1 MLRMMSTLT
10 FLKFKNIPVCQNIS
24 TSYYYYQTV
33 LRVSLISKQRD
44 LYQFRHITIYY
55 CVNIWRL
62 IQLAAGIITH
72 GKQMSNGRSV
82 TQSIR
87 VTNQCMWP
95 KYQWQCSMGIFLLSH
110 LLPRLWLMQN
120 NSHPTWTECIH
131 LLSAIQIFM
140 FFFMLHEWVSEWGAA
155 PDRPVRSSEKT
166 QTDERWKIMHGVG
179 WN

>member
-1 MLRMMSTLT
+1 M
-10 FLKFKNIPVCQNIS
+10 
-24 TSYYYYQTV
+24 

-87 VTNQCMWP
+87 VTNQCIWP
-95 KYQWQCSMGIFLLSH
+95 KYQWQCSMGIFLHHICCLGSDRCRIIH
-110 LLPRLWLMQN
+110 TLLELNAYISCQPSRY
-120 NSHPTWTECIH
+120 SCFSSCST
-131 LLSAIQIFM
+131 S
-140 FFFMLHEWVSEWGAA
+140 EWVNE
-155 PDRPVRSSEKT
+155 EQL
-166 QTDERWKIMHGVG
+166 QTDLWEAQRKHKQMSGGRSCMVSAEIRDQVKSKI
-179 WN
+179 